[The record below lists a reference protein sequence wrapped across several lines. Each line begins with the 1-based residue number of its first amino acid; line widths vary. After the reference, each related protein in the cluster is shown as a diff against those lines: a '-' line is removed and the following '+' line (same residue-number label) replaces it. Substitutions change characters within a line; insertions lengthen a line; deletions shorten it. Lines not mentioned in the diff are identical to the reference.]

1 MRSRIQDAVISSL
14 RKPNEA
20 IRCRFALTSSINFQS
35 LTNGVIYDTINAMG
49 THEKLLARMRNN
61 PRDWRID
68 DLKSVANRF
77 GIDWRNEG
85 GSHHVFS
92 FPGVDDDVCVPSHR
106 PIKPVYVRQFVTL
119 IDKAKEL
126 QS

>member
-1 MRSRIQDAVISSL
+1 
-14 RKPNEA
+14 
-20 IRCRFALTSSINFQS
+20 
-35 LTNGVIYDTINAMG
+35 MG

-68 DLKSVANRF
+68 DLKAVADRL
-77 GIDWRNEG
+77 GIVWRNEG

-92 FPGVDDDVCVPSHR
+92 FPGVEEDVCVPAHR
-106 PIKPVYVRQFVTL
+106 PIKPVYVRHFVAL
-119 IDKAKEL
+119 VDKLKEF